1 LITNT
6 ESLARAF
13 DIEQAEGNNVQLK
26 NKKQLSMKNVFKNLG
41 LWLCAGA
48 MTVLS
53 VNSAQAQSHARVGLK
68 GGLNLSNLYVNDA
81 DDENARIGWHA
92 GVYGQIFSSE
102 AFAIQPEVNFSTKG
116 TGITY
121 GSVSNTTVRLNHD
134 QKFNLSYIDIPVL
147 AVFKLGRAAEIH
159 AGPYWAYL
167 VKAEIRNND
176 GDPNNEFDDV
186 ARRNFDDWDYG
197 LVGGIGFNLGKGAQL
212 GVRYNY
218 GLNEIA
224 NNAVAR
230 RILGNAKNQVAQ
242 LYLAFNL
249 NASDDDDDDYNNN
262 GY

>member
-1 LITNT
+1 MKKISSNL
-6 ESLARAF
+6 SL
-13 DIEQAEGNNVQLK
+13 L
-26 NKKQLSMKNVFKNLG
+26 
-41 LWLCAGA
+41 LCAG
-48 MTVLS
+48 MLLMVIT
-53 VNSAQAQSHARVGLK
+53 SAQAQKAPRVGIK

-92 GVYGQIFSSE
+92 GFYGQLLSTE

-121 GSVSNTTVRLNHD
+121 GTINNTNVSVNYDTKFILN
-134 QKFNLSYIDIPVL
+134 YIDIPVL

-159 AGPYWAYL
+159 AGPYWSYL
-167 VKAEIRNND
+167 VSAQIKNND
-176 GDPNNEFDDV
+176 GNPNNEFDTID
-186 ARRNFDDWDYG
+186 RKNFDNWDYG

-224 NNAVAR
+224 SSRAAKTF
-230 RILGNAKNQVAQ
+230 LGNAKNQVAQ

-249 NASDDDDDDYNNN
+249 NGGNNDYD
-262 GY
+262 GYDND